1 MSQFV
6 FVLGLL
12 LLIMHLCF
20 ESVMANTKTG
30 IQTSSLHRTFTS
42 GPKEICTSPV
52 LLVKPLGL
60 TNAQQKVLD
69 TNWNSY
75 FALRTN
81 VRVFVLQMTTA
92 FSRCG
97 GEQVRLKDE
106 AKCMQ
111 RSTDLW
117 YLAKKTTYAAQ
128 TSEARKNLE
137 RSYSQTLWREERW
150 RIRDSKKFP
159 GRGK

>member
-1 MSQFV
+1 
-6 FVLGLL
+6 
-12 LLIMHLCF
+12 MHLCF

-52 LLVKPLGL
+52 LL
-60 TNAQQKVLD
+60 
-69 TNWNSY
+69 
-75 FALRTN
+75 
-81 VRVFVLQMTTA
+81 MTTA

-117 YLAKKTTYAAQ
+117 NLCVNKVVSNRNQSSPKRSGNIRTGEQSLSIFHCFNFSQFLDERKVNLDIRRQPKRRKYLSVAMI
-128 TSEARKNLE
+128 SE
-137 RSYSQTLWREERW
+137 
-150 RIRDSKKFP
+150 IRDLTYLLLFAAEWQQ
-159 GRGK
+159 

>member
-52 LLVKPLGL
+52 LL
-60 TNAQQKVLD
+60 
-69 TNWNSY
+69 
-75 FALRTN
+75 
-81 VRVFVLQMTTA
+81 MTTA

-137 RSYSQTLWREERW
+137 RSYSQTLWREER
-150 RIRDSKKFP
+150 
-159 GRGK
+159 